1 MSVRDMIERYGR
13 HVPYVIIGI
22 VAILAF
28 VLNPTITGIAY
39 ALIVIVGACTV
50 WLLRVLYLNEVERQR
65 REE

>member
-1 MSVRDMIERYGR
+1 MIYQYG
-13 HVPYVIIGI
+13 PYALVGI

-28 VLNPTITGIAY
+28 VLNPTITGVAY

>member
-1 MSVRDMIERYGR
+1 MLNRYGR
-13 HVPYVIIGI
+13 HVPYVVIGI

>member
-1 MSVRDMIERYGR
+1 VIVHYG
-13 HVPYVIIGI
+13 PYVLVGL

-28 VLNPTITGIAY
+28 VMNPTITGIAY

-65 REE
+65 RGE